1 MMSEKII
8 IKEVVEKINGVT
20 YRLRYGIGET
30 KSNRKRQNT
39 SGRSAKASRSKK
51 KSCYGAEEEEQEQQ
65 EELQRRQLPS
75 RTQKLKNRLL
85 KKAISEKNLEN
96 LQQEFDCYDFSKAI
110 QGSALPFVYA
120 VEFGSLDVLKFLASR
135 TENPFSQHTD
145 DGQTAFMKSLKC
157 KNYNRPIV
165 EYLLI
170 NSEMNV
176 FDDLNNSALIFAS
189 KNIYCAPETFKMLLK
204 NCESQIS
211 NERMISF
218 IDAKNRD
225 GYSALML
232 LHKSKLEI
240 RSSGTP
246 NQNLEEALDVKIKM
260 LINMGANKI
269 PAEAENTLE
278 SKFWPEYRKRIEKE
292 EQQAER
298 NYQPPKLSQYELE
311 RNARIDRNQVF
322 LASLGL
328 K

>member
-1 MMSEKII
+1 M
-8 IKEVVEKINGVT
+8 N
-20 YRLRYGIGET
+20 
-30 KSNRKRQNT
+30 
-39 SGRSAKASRSKK
+39 
-51 KSCYGAEEEEQEQQ
+51 
-65 EELQRRQLPS
+65 QLNVS
-75 RTQKLKNRLL
+75 
-85 KKAISEKNLEN
+85 
-96 LQQEFDCYDFSKAI
+96 
-110 QGSALPFVYA
+110 V
-120 VEFGSLDVLKFLASR
+120 
-135 TENPFSQHTD
+135 
-145 DGQTAFMKSLKC
+145 
-157 KNYNRPIV
+157 V

-176 FDDLNNSALIFAS
+176 FDDLNNSALTFAS

-211 NERMISF
+211 NEKMISF

-225 GYSALML
+225 RYSALML
-232 LHKSKLEI
+232 LHKSKLENRDEPQPNDLGLTF

-246 NQNLEEALDVKIKM
+246 RNQILEEALDVKIKM